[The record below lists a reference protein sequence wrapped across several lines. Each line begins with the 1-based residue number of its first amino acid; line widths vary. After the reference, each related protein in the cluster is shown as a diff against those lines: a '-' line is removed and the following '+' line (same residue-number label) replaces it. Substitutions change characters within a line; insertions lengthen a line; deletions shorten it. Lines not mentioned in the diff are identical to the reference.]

1 MNLKDNFIVS
11 LGVAIVF
18 VAGGYFLFKNPISK
32 NSIKIEQKLET
43 GSPRVILDPFD
54 TVSGASSGKDRG
66 RDALRFSNT
75 AKWDQYYLDQT
86 KQESTFVPNWRQV
99 IVLPPPPANTS
110 SRTNEELTLL
120 RSYRDTLRTP
130 ERVKNILVEADP
142 ATTKFGDF
150 MITDYLDAKKFPA
163 TAAALNPVWKDFS
176 VVVFSM
182 KQKYDRVRPS
192 VLDVSLAPIIAV
204 PGHPAYPSGHSSQAH
219 FLAYFLGEL
228 MPDKAKAFEA
238 RADEI
243 AINREIAGFHY
254 QSDTKAGQMLARQY
268 MDILLN
274 NPEFRARLQTARLEW
289 QKN

>member
-1 MNLKDNFIVS
+1 MLSKEKFIAFLVVV
-11 LGVAIVF
+11 VAIAF
-18 VAGGYFLFKNPISK
+18 GGYVFSRDSLPEKSSLKTDPV
-32 NSIKIEQKLET
+32 
-43 GSPRVILDPFD
+43 RAILDPFD
-54 TVSGASSGKDRG
+54 AVSGASSNKDAS
-66 RDALRFSNT
+66 RDALRFSST
-75 AKWDQYYLDQT
+75 AKWDKQFLDQT
-86 KQESTFVPNWRQV
+86 KLESKFVPNWRQV
-99 IVLPPPPANTS
+99 IVLPLPPANTS
-110 SRTNEELTLL
+110 TRTNEELALL

-130 ERVKNILVEADP
+130 ERVKNILAEADP

-163 TAAALNPVWKDFS
+163 TAAVLNPVWKDFS

-192 VLDVSLAPIIAV
+192 VLDTSLAPIIAV

-228 MPDKAKAFEA
+228 MPDKAKAFED

-268 MDILLN
+268 MDIVLN
-274 NPEFRARLQTARLEW
+274 SPEFRASLQAARSEW